1 MGTAFKW
8 PKITFLKAYHKYRMD
23 TTAIVFAVINLV
35 LVVLLFL
42 KFRSTTS
49 NASSETSS
57 EVPEWAEAQIK
68 ELKSEAVNTSESLK
82 EAQEALSEEQVK
94 SAQTISSLQAKLEAA
109 QEKIKEQQENFA
121 TQREQAKADKESM
134 ANEFKVL
141 AEKVLDEKTKQF
153 KTTNS
158 EELDKLLAPFKQ
170 KLTDFETT
178 VKENHK
184 EELKNSGALMENIKA
199 LKNMNDQLTAEAS
212 GLAKALRGDT
222 KKQGNW
228 GEFVLERALEM
239 SGLTKNQ
246 EFFVQNSESTA
257 DGRRLQPDVIIQL
270 PEDKKIIVDSKVSLV
285 SWEAYA
291 NAEEEDS
298 KKHMKS
304 LIASIQTHIKQLSE
318 KDYPQLYDGA
328 TPEFVLLF
336 IPIEAAFME
345 ATKFDGTLYELAFS
359 KKIILVSTST
369 LLATLKTIAMAWRQE
384 KQTRNVIEIADAGG
398 KLYDKFVGLSE
409 DLLKLGDQFNTA
421 QKTYESSMN
430 KMVDGRGNLIT
441 QVERLKKLG
450 SKTKKELDSRMI
462 ERANLGEFS
471 NESSTKS
478 IEE

>member
-1 MGTAFKW
+1 
-8 PKITFLKAYHKYRMD
+8 MD
-23 TTAIVFAVINLV
+23 TTVIVFAVINLV

-42 KFRSTTS
+42 KFRSTG
-49 NASSETSS
+49 NASSESSS
-57 EVPEWAEAQIK
+57 EVPEWAEVQIK
-68 ELKSEAVNTSESLK
+68 ELKSEALNTSESLK
-82 EAQEALSEEQVK
+82 EAKEALSEEQVK

-121 TQREQAKADKESM
+121 AQREQAKADKESM

-141 AEKVLDEKTKQF
+141 AEKILDEKTKQF

-228 GEFVLERALEM
+228 GEFVLERALEL

-246 EFFVQNSESTA
+246 EFFVQNSETTS

-304 LIASIQTHIKQLSE
+304 LITSIQTHIKQLSE

>member
-1 MGTAFKW
+1 
-8 PKITFLKAYHKYRMD
+8 MD
-23 TTAIVFAVINLV
+23 TTSIVFAVINLI

-42 KFRSTTS
+42 KFRSTG
-49 NASSETSS
+49 NASPESS
-57 EVPEWAEAQIK
+57 GEVPEWAQAQIK
-68 ELKSEAVNTSESLK
+68 ELKSEVVNTSESLK
-82 EAQEALSEEQVK
+82 EAQEALSEEQVI

-121 TQREQAKADKESM
+121 AQREQAKADKESM

-212 GLAKALRGDT
+212 GLVKALRGDT

-246 EFFVQNSESTA
+246 EFFVQNSETTA

-345 ATKFDGTLYELAFS
+345 ATKFDGALYELAFS

-471 NESSTKS
+471 NESSTKP

>member
-1 MGTAFKW
+1 
-8 PKITFLKAYHKYRMD
+8 MD
-23 TTAIVFAVINLV
+23 TTAIIFAVINLV

-42 KFRSTTS
+42 KFRSTG
-49 NASSETSS
+49 NASSESSS
-57 EVPEWAEAQIK
+57 EVPEWAEVQIK
-68 ELKSEAVNTSESLK
+68 ELKSEALNTSESLK

-121 TQREQAKADKESM
+121 AQREQAKADKESM

-141 AEKVLDEKTKQF
+141 AEKILDEKTKQF

-246 EFFVQNSESTA
+246 EFFVQNSETTA

-291 NAEEEDS
+291 NTEEEA
-298 KKHMKS
+298 KS
-304 LIASIQTHIKQLSE
+304 LCES
-318 KDYPQLYDGA
+318 
-328 TPEFVLLF
+328 LLF
-336 IPIEAAFME
+336 
-345 ATKFDGTLYELAFS
+345 LSS
-359 KKIILVSTST
+359 KLCPLIIL
-369 LLATLKTIAMAWRQE
+369 M
-384 KQTRNVIEIADAGG
+384 
-398 KLYDKFVGLSE
+398 
-409 DLLKLGDQFNTA
+409 
-421 QKTYESSMN
+421 
-430 KMVDGRGNLIT
+430 
-441 QVERLKKLG
+441 
-450 SKTKKELDSRMI
+450 
-462 ERANLGEFS
+462 
-471 NESSTKS
+471 
-478 IEE
+478 

>member
-1 MGTAFKW
+1 
-8 PKITFLKAYHKYRMD
+8 MD
-23 TTAIVFAVINLV
+23 TTAIIFAVINLV

-42 KFRSTTS
+42 KFRSTG
-49 NASSETSS
+49 NASSESSS
-57 EVPEWAEAQIK
+57 EVPEWAEVQIK
-68 ELKSEAVNTSESLK
+68 ELKSEALNTSESLK

-121 TQREQAKADKESM
+121 AQREQAKADKESM

-141 AEKVLDEKTKQF
+141 AEKILDEKTKQF

-246 EFFVQNSESTA
+246 EFFVQNSETTA

-298 KKHMKS
+298 KKYMKS

>member
-1 MGTAFKW
+1 
-8 PKITFLKAYHKYRMD
+8 MD

-42 KFRSTTS
+42 KFRSTG

-246 EFFVQNSESTA
+246 EFYVQNSETTA

-409 DLLKLGDQFNTA
+409 DLQKLGDQFKTA
-421 QKTYESSMN
+421 QKTYDSSMN

-450 SKTKKELDSRMI
+450 SKTKKELDSKMI

-471 NESSTKS
+471 DESSTKS

>member
-23 TTAIVFAVINLV
+23 TTAIIFAVINLV

-42 KFRSTTS
+42 KFRSTG
-49 NASSETSS
+49 NASSESSS
-57 EVPEWAEAQIK
+57 EVPEWAEVQIK

-121 TQREQAKADKESM
+121 AQREQAKADKESM

-141 AEKVLDEKTKQF
+141 AEKILDEKTKQF

-246 EFFVQNSESTA
+246 EFFVQNSETTA

>member
-1 MGTAFKW
+1 
-8 PKITFLKAYHKYRMD
+8 MD

-42 KFRSTTS
+42 KFRSTG
-49 NASSETSS
+49 NASSESS
-57 EVPEWAEAQIK
+57 NEVPEWAEVQIK
-68 ELKSEAVNTSESLK
+68 ELKSEALNTSESLK

-121 TQREQAKADKESM
+121 AQREQAKADKESM

-141 AEKVLDEKTKQF
+141 AEKILDEKTKQF

-246 EFFVQNSESTA
+246 EFFVQNSETTA

>member
-1 MGTAFKW
+1 
-8 PKITFLKAYHKYRMD
+8 MD
-23 TTAIVFAVINLV
+23 TTAIVFAIINLV
-35 LVVLLFL
+35 LIVLLFL
-42 KFRSTTS
+42 KIRSTS
-49 NASSETSS
+49 NASSESSS
-57 EVPEWAEAQIK
+57 EVPGWAEAQIK
-68 ELKSEAVNTSESLK
+68 ELKSEVVNTSESLK

-246 EFFVQNSESTA
+246 EFFVQNSETTA

-298 KKHMKS
+298 TKHMKS

-462 ERANLGEFS
+462 ERANLGGFS
-471 NESSTKS
+471 NESSPEP

>member
-23 TTAIVFAVINLV
+23 TTAIIFAVINLV

-42 KFRSTTS
+42 KFRSTG
-49 NASSETSS
+49 NASSESSS
-57 EVPEWAEAQIK
+57 EVPEWAEVQIK
-68 ELKSEAVNTSESLK
+68 ELKSEALNTSESLK

-121 TQREQAKADKESM
+121 AQREQAKADKESM

-141 AEKVLDEKTKQF
+141 AEKILDEKTKQF
-153 KTTNS
+153 KTTNN

-246 EFFVQNSESTA
+246 EFFVQNSETTA

-304 LIASIQTHIKQLSE
+304 LIVSIQTHIKQLSE

>member
-1 MGTAFKW
+1 
-8 PKITFLKAYHKYRMD
+8 MD

-42 KFRSTTS
+42 KFRSTG

-82 EAQEALSEEQVK
+82 KAQEALSEEQVK

-170 KLTDFETT
+170 KLTDFEKT
-178 VKENHK
+178 VRENHK

-246 EFFVQNSESTA
+246 EFFVQNSETTA

-270 PEDKKIIVDSKVSLV
+270 PEDKKIIVDSKVSRV

-291 NAEEEDS
+291 IAEEE
-298 KKHMKS
+298 
-304 LIASIQTHIKQLSE
+304 E
-318 KDYPQLYDGA
+318 
-328 TPEFVLLF
+328 
-336 IPIEAAFME
+336 
-345 ATKFDGTLYELAFS
+345 
-359 KKIILVSTST
+359 
-369 LLATLKTIAMAWRQE
+369 
-384 KQTRNVIEIADAGG
+384 
-398 KLYDKFVGLSE
+398 
-409 DLLKLGDQFNTA
+409 
-421 QKTYESSMN
+421 
-430 KMVDGRGNLIT
+430 
-441 QVERLKKLG
+441 
-450 SKTKKELDSRMI
+450 
-462 ERANLGEFS
+462 
-471 NESSTKS
+471 
-478 IEE
+478 

>member
-42 KFRSTTS
+42 KFRSTG
-49 NASSETSS
+49 NASSESSS
-57 EVPEWAEAQIK
+57 EVPEWAEVQIK
-68 ELKSEAVNTSESLK
+68 ELKSEALNTSESLK

-121 TQREQAKADKESM
+121 AQREQAKADKESM

-141 AEKVLDEKTKQF
+141 AEKILDEKTKQF

-158 EELDKLLAPFKQ
+158 EELYKLLAPFKQ

-246 EFFVQNSESTA
+246 EFFVQNSETTA

>member
-1 MGTAFKW
+1 
-8 PKITFLKAYHKYRMD
+8 MD
-23 TTAIVFAVINLV
+23 TTAIIFAVINLV

-42 KFRSTTS
+42 KFRSTG
-49 NASSETSS
+49 NASSESSS
-57 EVPEWAEAQIK
+57 EVPEWAEVQIK
-68 ELKSEAVNTSESLK
+68 ELKSEALNTSESLK
-82 EAQEALSEEQVK
+82 EAKEALSEEQVK

-121 TQREQAKADKESM
+121 AQREQAKADKESM

-141 AEKVLDEKTKQF
+141 AEKILDEKTKQF

-246 EFFVQNSESTA
+246 EFFVQNSETTA